1 MAKGVINILA
11 LLLLAMICRAQTKDF
26 SIRQGTHLDQ
36 ALIALSTQSGI
47 HITFNPEEAKQ
58 VSLPAQTYRQ
68 QPVSNIISNMLSG
81 TGFSY
86 RLRGNRL
93 VIYKQAAP
101 VNPVLVVQD
110 VRTISGRVLNEEGHP
125 LPAASIRI
133 TELNQFVTT
142 DAQGNYFLLTSPHS
156 NFTMEISYV
165 GYQQQTIKIAGGPKD
180 TLLPNTVLKE
190 VSLRLKDIAV
200 TASRS
205 FEANSNSSLM
215 ITREM
220 IEQTPALSLN
230 DLLNQIPNKQIAPP
244 SLQNV
249 QNINLRANYY
259 STAKNKGEF
268 ELNNAFGVAIVMDG
282 NTLSNNMNMQTFNP
296 GHLGL
301 SGAFLS
307 SPNTYGLSGV
317 GTTSYTGD
325 YTYGGTDLRQIP
337 PDNIESIE
345 VISGVASARYGDLTD
360 GAVIIERQAGISKGY
375 FRTQLRDN
383 ATSTSFNKGFRL
395 SEKAGVMNA
404 GFSYVNSYADSRD
417 KLKAYR
423 RINGNLI
430 WTDYFGKQNRLKNTT
445 IVDYGRNLDGIKRDP
460 DDPASTKVRFDSWNF
475 SISNKVA
482 YRVNK
487 RFIKNIGLNLRYSE
501 GHQYSYREW
510 QINEPYVLYTDATTG
525 GIHEGIYD
533 KGIYTA
539 LAIIDGRPVNMNA
552 SLDISNEFRT
562 GHTWH
567 FLTIGANYNYG
578 KNKGLG
584 QAIDPSRPRNTTNI
598 NTSGSSAARSE
609 RYYDFSRVIPQQ
621 DFGFYA
627 EDVFKVP
634 VRDRML
640 HVRAGARVDVQN
652 GYITGSPRINMNYET
667 SQRLRIGLAY
677 GLAFKSPGL
686 AMRYPGPTFS
696 DIPLLNAYNGNVA
709 ESQSLIYVSRFDPTN
724 AGLRSSSTQT
734 IELSAQYKYEGF
746 SFSSNVYSK
755 WARNGIGTITQYQVL
770 ELPVYTAEYRPGAKP
785 IVTQTGTRNYL
796 AKNTAFKNVLSTNSQ
811 GVELIMNTPRVKA
824 IETSFNLSIG
834 INRSAYHSSA
844 PNWGEGIT
852 TVTEP
857 SYAYMGKYPAS
868 NYTSWFSN
876 GRITSVTHIPKI
888 SLILQFITE
897 CNFLQKTIRAA
908 ESGIPIAYLT
918 NDLKLV
924 EIKNFDQSNPAYGY
938 LLKPA
943 SELNQE
949 NVPKMIMNFHLSVG
963 KEIKKRFRFSF
974 NVYNV
979 FNYQPYY
986 ISSGGTYNFPNASPT
1001 FGAEVSIKI

>member
-1 MAKGVINILA
+1 MAKGVINILV
-11 LLLLAMICRAQTKDF
+11 LLLLTMVCGAQTIDF
-26 SIRQGTHLDQ
+26 TVTKGTPLDQ
-36 ALIALSTQSGI
+36 ALMALSARSGM
-47 HITFNPEEAKQ
+47 HITFNPDDTKQ
-58 VSLPAQTYRQ
+58 VSLKAQTYHQ
-68 QPVSNIISNMLSG
+68 HQVSYIVSNMLQG
-81 TGFSY
+81 TGFNY
-86 RLRGNRL
+86 RLQGSRL
-93 VIYKQAAP
+93 VVYKQGPP
-101 VNPVLVVQD
+101 VKPAQVIHKARIV
-110 VRTISGRVLNEEGHP
+110 SGRVLNEEGTP

-133 TELNQFVTT
+133 TELNQFSTT
-142 DAQGNYFLLTSPHS
+142 GAQGDYHLLLSPFS
-156 NFTMEISYV
+156 SFTMEISYV
-165 GYQQQTIKIAGGPKD
+165 GYQQQTIKISTGPTD
-180 TLLPNTVLKE
+180 TILPNTVMKE

-205 FEANSNSSLM
+205 FEASSNSSLM

-230 DLLNQIPNKQIAPP
+230 DLLNQIPNKQITPP

-259 STAKNKGEF
+259 STQKNKGEF
-268 ELNNAFGVAIVMDG
+268 ELSNAFGVAIVMDG

-296 GHLGL
+296 GHYGL

-307 SPNTYGLSGV
+307 SPNSYGLSGA
-317 GTTSYTGD
+317 GTTAYTGD

-345 VISGVASARYGDLTD
+345 VVSGVASAKYGDLTD

-404 GFSYVNSYADSRD
+404 GFSYVNSYADLRD
-417 KLKAYR
+417 KLKAYS

-430 WTDYFGKQNRLKNTT
+430 WTDYFGKQRRFKNTT

-460 DDPASTKVRFDSWNF
+460 DDPTSSKVRFDSWNF
-475 SISNKVA
+475 SISNKAA
-482 YRVNK
+482 YRVSS
-487 RFIKNIGLNLRYSE
+487 RFIKNISLNFRYSE

-510 QINEPYVLYTDATTG
+510 QINEPYVLYTDATTT
-525 GIHEGIYD
+525 GIYEGIYD

-539 LAIIDGRPVNMNA
+539 LSIIDGRPVSMTS
-552 SLDISNEFRT
+552 SLDVSNEFKT
-562 GHTWH
+562 GRISH
-567 FLTIGANYNYG
+567 FLTIGGNYNYG

-584 QAIDPSRPRNTTNI
+584 QAIDPSRPRSTAGI
-598 NTSGSSAARSE
+598 NGNSAARSE
-609 RYYDFSRVIPQQ
+609 RYYDFSTVIPQR

-627 EDVFKVP
+627 EDVFNVLLNG
-634 VRDRML
+634 RYL

-652 GYITGSPRINMNYET
+652 GYATASPRININYEA
-667 SQRLRIGLAY
+667 SRQLRVGVAY

-696 DIPLLNAYNGNVA
+696 DIPLLNAYNGNVN
-709 ESQSLIYVSRFDPTN
+709 ESESRIYVYRFDPSN
-724 AGLRSSSTQT
+724 KDLRSSSTQT
-734 IELSAQYKYEGF
+734 IELSAQYKHKGF
-746 SFSSNVYSK
+746 SFSSNIYGK
-755 WARNGIGTITQYQVL
+755 WSRNGIGTIRQHEVL
-770 ELPVYTAEYRPGAKP
+770 ELPVYSAEYQPGSKP
-785 IVTQTGTRNYL
+785 VVTQTGTRNYL
-796 AKNTAFKNVLSTNSQ
+796 ATTQTFRNLLNTNSQ
-811 GVELIMNTPRVKA
+811 GVELIMNTPKVNA
-824 IETSFNLSIG
+824 IETSFNLSFG
-834 INRSAYHSSA
+834 INRSEYHSSA
-844 PNWGEGIT
+844 PTWGDGIT

-857 SYAYMGKYPAS
+857 TYAYMGRYLPS
-868 NYTSWFSN
+868 HYTTWFSN
-876 GRITSVTHIPKI
+876 GRMTSVTHIPKI

-897 CNFLQKTIRAA
+897 CNFLNKSVRA
-908 ESGIPIAYLT
+908 EKSGIPTAYLT
-918 NDLKLV
+918 NELKLV
-924 EIKNFDQSNPAYGY
+924 EIKNFDKNNPAYGY
-938 LLKPA
+938 LLKPE

-949 NVPKMIMNFHLSVG
+949 NVPKMIMNFHMSIG